1 MCPESLAGRRRRR
14 VGNPKHTEVSVARQS
29 PQRPDADEP
38 ELDDTTTRR
47 PSRRGR
53 RDRRRADAA
62 ADRALWDELRIDP
75 VEIALPAGT
84 GFTLRAYRPA
94 RALTPTD
101 VTERDQDDP
110 FLARRQVIE
119 EDEDDETVV
128 ILDEELA
135 EEFADSDEDE
145 SKRRRRDG
153 TADDRPRT
161 TRPTTRTPTDEA
173 DDEEVPVF
181 LSHRG
186 KLLLFKT
193 PESLVSFIRSGAPN
207 DLSQLDSWNE
217 LAERVEPAD
226 IAPLDEDTYELDLV
240 VENLR
245 GGHDAWDSTLLI
257 EAGEVARDLAYALR
271 LPARARHALR
281 RLQPRR
287 PGRGAAGIGQRWDRR
302 FHGSAAA
309 EENRGTNRK
318 SGLAHDYRQDLCG
331 CGLARLTRT
340 GEHQSLA
347 DGKTCPG
354 RRTTP
359 WRSCACTAVWPRRI
373 RPTDRPRPGR
383 R

>member
-1 MCPESLAGRRRRR
+1 M
-14 VGNPKHTEVSVARQS
+14 GNPKHTEVSVARQS

-38 ELDDTTTRR
+38 ELDDTT
-47 PSRRGR
+47 G
-53 RDRRRADAA
+53 AA
-62 ADRALWDELRIDP
+62 EPDDVEETGSASAPADRTLWDELRIDP

-94 RALTPTD
+94 GELTPTD

-119 EDEDDETVV
+119 EEDDETVV

-135 EEFADSDEDE
+135 EEFAESDEDE
-145 SKRRRRDG
+145 PSRRRDADA
-153 TADDRPRT
+153 TSDADDEADDEAA
-161 TRPTTRTPTDEA
+161 TDES

-217 LAERVEPAD
+217 LSERVEPAD

-257 EAGEVARDLAYALR
+257 EAGEVARDLSYALR
-271 LPARARHALR
+271 LPAVLDMLSAGSSLDNLDEALR
-281 RLQPRR
+281 STVN
-287 PGRGAAGIGQRWDRR
+287 GGIGG
-302 FHGSAAA
+302 FM
-309 EENRGTNRK
+309 
-318 SGLAHDYRQDLCG
+318 
-331 CGLARLTRT
+331 
-340 GEHQSLA
+340 
-347 DGKTCPG
+347 G
-354 RRTTP
+354 RRRLKKIGAQTASLG
-359 WRSCACTAVWPRRI
+359 WRTIVGKISAVVDWR
-373 RPTDRPRPGR
+373 D
-383 R
+383 

>member
-1 MCPESLAGRRRRR
+1 M
-14 VGNPKHTEVSVARQS
+14 GNPKHTEVSVARQS

-38 ELDDTTTRR
+38 ELDDTTGAAEPDETER
-47 PSRRGR
+47 PLAST
-53 RDRRRADAA
+53 DRS
-62 ADRALWDELRIDP
+62 LWDELRIDP

-94 RALTPTD
+94 SSLTPTD

-110 FLARRQVIE
+110 FLARRQAIE
-119 EDEDDETVV
+119 DEEDDETVV

-135 EEFADSDEDE
+135 QEFADEADE
-145 SKRRRRDG
+145 STRRRDG
-153 TADDRPRT
+153 AATDTETDDESDEAV
-161 TRPTTRTPTDEA
+161 TDEA

-217 LAERVEPAD
+217 LSERVEPAD

-257 EAGEVARDLAYALR
+257 EAGEAARDLSYALR
-271 LPARARHALR
+271 LPAVLDMLSAGSSLDDLDEALR
-281 RLQPRR
+281 
-287 PGRGAAGIGQRWDRR
+287 GTANGGIGAFMARR
-302 FHGSAAA
+302 RLKKIGAQTASLGWRTIVGKISAVV
-309 EENRGTNRK
+309 
-318 SGLAHDYRQDLCG
+318 D
-331 CGLARLTRT
+331 
-340 GEHQSLA
+340 
-347 DGKTCPG
+347 
-354 RRTTP
+354 
-359 WRSCACTAVWPRRI
+359 WR
-373 RPTDRPRPGR
+373 D
-383 R
+383 